1 MSSGAIDPLDR
12 LFSQRTIDFVV
23 RSLARLGA
31 RSSDLEDLAQDVMVI
46 ALSKWRTFDP
56 ALALEPWLWGIARN
70 RLRDF
75 RDLARHRVEVAAETE
90 AATEATAAAGVN
102 GADVLLARRLHQ
114 ALAELSE
121 EVQPVIVLHDL
132 EAWTLP
138 ECARALGVTLDVAK
152 YRLSVGRQA
161 LRKQLDAL
169 AIERSQWVDG

>member
-1 MSSGAIDPLDR
+1 MSSGAIDPVEK

-56 ALALEPWLWGIARN
+56 TLALEPWLWGIARN
-70 RLRDF
+70 RFRDF
-75 RDLARHRVEVAAETE
+75 RDLARHRVEVAADAETD
-90 AATEATAAAGVN
+90 ATAAAVTHS
-102 GADVLLARRLHQ
+102 DVLLARHLHE
-114 ALAELSE
+114 ALVELSD

-138 ECARALGVTLDVAK
+138 ECARALGITLDVAK

-161 LRKQLDAL
+161 LRKQLGAL
-169 AIERSQWVDG
+169 AIERERRADG

>member
-1 MSSGAIDPLDR
+1 MSSGAIDPVER

-23 RSLARLGA
+23 RQLARLGA

-46 ALSKWRTFDP
+46 ALSKWPSYDP
-56 ALALEPWLWGIARN
+56 TLALEPWLWGIARN

-75 RDLARHRVEVAAETE
+75 RDLARHRVEVAADAE
-90 AATEATAAAGVN
+90 AEATAAAPVN
-102 GADVLLARRLHQ
+102 GADVLLARQLHE
-114 ALAELSE
+114 ALVELSD

-138 ECARALGVTLDVAK
+138 ECARALGITLDVAK

-161 LRKQLDAL
+161 LRKHLDARTGR
-169 AIERSQWVDG
+169 RSDG

>member
-1 MSSGAIDPLDR
+1 MSSGAIDPVEK

-56 ALALEPWLWGIARN
+56 TLALEPWLWGIARN
-70 RLRDF
+70 RFRDF
-75 RDLARHRVEVAAETE
+75 RDLARHRVEVSAGAEPD
-90 AATEATAAAGVN
+90 ATATAAASVTHS
-102 GADVLLARRLHQ
+102 DVLLARHLHE
-114 ALAELSE
+114 ALVELSD

-138 ECARALGVTLDVAK
+138 ECARALGITLDVAK

-161 LRKQLDAL
+161 LRRQLDAL
-169 AIERSQWVDG
+169 AIERSAGG